1 MEKILSIVL
10 SFIIGFFSYP
20 LRFIPSLND
29 TEFSA
34 SEVFFMDFKS
44 YSPIEYDYYLSAGNT
59 TEIRTAFSTLK

>member
-10 SFIIGFFSYP
+10 SFIIGFVSYP

-59 TEIRTAFSTLK
+59 RKSEQHFQH